1 MASRFPDD
9 LIAFVKQRSH
19 DDDIKTY
26 CRNLLIEL
34 LAIDN
39 TPKPEPAEMAANE
52 EKVFTIIEREL
63 RDLCGQSVTIERV
76 PIDPAIDDDENYSH
90 PYYTITADRPEP
102 LPVEQAYANR
112 CNLIAILKA
121 DAPGEPGEPAIH
133 NCHIDTVAGWIEPRV
148 DGDVVYGR
156 GACDDKGQVALLLA
170 QIKILNELRDR
181 FGLSFPRD
189 RVYQFVIDEES
200 GGNGALSMVRDTRF
214 AGHHVVIYE
223 ITSNIPHPA
232 NRGAMWYKCTLSG
245 TGNPKV
251 LPVEMWPFVIRALE
265 AEGATIK
272 AESDHPLFRPDHVQ
286 TSHGILGPYGDHPS
300 AVNDHVAVLVK
311 ANPGIDTD
319 QLALRLTEIIEQAVA
334 DYTDDYGDK
343 NDETDPATG
352 QPKVPEHFRLSRDT
366 AEGATGFR
374 LDIYGKA
381 GHMGAI
387 AQCDCAI
394 TKAAFILDKL
404 IRQTK
409 DDPDVVSVGALADGP
424 EVPDP
429 LVLEG
434 GQGFQPTHR
443 MADLK
448 DRLSAAA
455 EQGAKDYGD
464 FIGADVDRD
473 MVRLTFEKLHN
484 EAYASDPNCPAMQ
497 AFQAAFEAVGQT
509 WPEPAAWQVSCDG
522 RLYSLAGHEVVVF
535 GPGELQHAHSANE
548 CMDLRQ
554 MQEGLALSVL
564 QAARLG
570 GMA

>member
-1 MASRFPDD
+1 MASRFAED
-9 LIAFVKQRSH
+9 LVTFVKQRSH

-26 CRNLLIEL
+26 CRDLLMEL

-39 TPKPEPAEMAANE
+39 TPNPDPAEMAANE
-52 EKVFTIIEREL
+52 ERIFAIIEREL
-63 RDLCGQSVTIERV
+63 RDLCGDAVFIERV
-76 PIDPAIDDDENYSH
+76 PIDPAIADDENYSH

-102 LPVEQAYANR
+102 LPVDQAYANR
-112 CNLIAILKA
+112 SNLIAILKA
-121 DAPGEPGEPAIH
+121 DEPDEQGEPSIH
-133 NCHIDTVAGWIEPRV
+133 NCHIDTVAGWIDPRI

-170 QIKILNELRDR
+170 QIKILNEARET
-181 FGLSFPRD
+181 FGLSFARD

-200 GGNGALSMVRDTRF
+200 GGNGALSMVRDQRF
-214 AGHHVVIYE
+214 ASHHVVIYE

-232 NRGAMWYKCTLSG
+232 NRGAMWYKCTL
-245 TGNPKV
+245 TGAGEPKV
-251 LPVEMWPFVIRALE
+251 LPVELWPFVIRALE
-265 AEGATIK
+265 DEGAKIK
-272 AESDHPLFRPDHVQ
+272 AESNHPLFRPDHVQ
-286 TSHGILGPYGDHPS
+286 TSHGIFGPYGDHPS
-300 AVNDHVAVLVK
+300 AVNDHVAVLIK
-311 ANPGIDTD
+311 ANPGIDAD
-319 QLALRLTEIIEQAVA
+319 QLALRLTDIIDQAVGE
-334 DYTDDYGDK
+334 YTETYGDK
-343 NDETDPATG
+343 SNETDPATG
-352 QPKVPEHFRLSRDT
+352 EPKVPEHFRLSRDP
-366 AEGATGFR
+366 ADDATGFR

-394 TKAAFILDKL
+394 TKGAFVLTKL

-424 EVPDP
+424 DWQDP

-448 DRLSAAA
+448 DRLTRAA
-455 EQGAKDYGD
+455 EQGTKDYCK
-464 FIGADVDRD
+464 FVQADVRPE
-473 MVRLTFEKLHN
+473 MVRLSFEKLHN
-484 EAYASDPNCPAMQ
+484 EAYASDPNCQAMQ
-497 AFQAAFEAVGQT
+497 AFEAAFKAVGET

-522 RLYSLAGHEVVVF
+522 RLYSLAGHQVVVF

-554 MQEGLALSVL
+554 VQQGLALSVL